1 MGTPAAGTN
10 ARFYYRISEDKTGER
25 LGVERQQ
32 PECLELA
39 DRLGF
44 GRGEAY
50 TDNDLSATTGVQR
63 PAFEAL
69 LRDLKADPSPL
80 IVWHTDRLIR
90 LNRDLERVIDTGVN
104 VYAVHAGH
112 FDLSTPAG
120 RAVARTVTAWAQYEG
135 EQKALR
141 QRTSNRQRAE
151 KGQKWWSSR
160 PFGIKFD
167 GSGLIED
174 EAQALRDLYSMILA
188 GGSVA
193 ACARELNARGFVTTR
208 GKPWTPNS
216 LRPVLLHPRNA
227 GIRRYDGEDLG
238 DATWGKIVDEDTYR
252 HAVRLL
258 TDPSRRSTDQSPGP
272 KARFLLSGILQCGS
286 CGAVM
291 NVANRG
297 KVGSVGH
304 YRVYICRRN
313 HCVSSRLAW
322 MDEVVTEL
330 VVKALSTPDSADL
343 WASDDEGDAEDAR
356 AEVVKLRERL
366 TAFADD
372 YADGLISREQMVR
385 GTARIREALEAAERR
400 LDASS
405 GSSPLGA
412 LLGAQDVREAFLG
425 LPLERQRVVI
435 RWLFSSLR
443 AMPRRKG
450 QAEHVANDL
459 QVVWRNQRAK
469 LEAV

>member
-1 MGTPAAGTN
+1 
-10 ARFYYRISEDKTGER
+10 
-25 LGVERQQ
+25 
-32 PECLELA
+32 
-39 DRLGF
+39 
-44 GRGEAY
+44 
-50 TDNDLSATTGVQR
+50 
-63 PAFEAL
+63 
-69 LRDLKADPSPL
+69 
-80 IVWHTDRLIR
+80 
-90 LNRDLERVIDTGVN
+90 
-104 VYAVHAGH
+104 
-112 FDLSTPAG
+112 
-120 RAVARTVTAWAQYEG
+120 
-135 EQKALR
+135 
-141 QRTSNRQRAE
+141 
-151 KGQKWWSSR
+151 
-160 PFGIKFD
+160 
-167 GSGLIED
+167 
-174 EAQALRDLYSMILA
+174 
-188 GGSVA
+188 
-193 ACARELNARGFVTTR
+193 
-208 GKPWTPNS
+208 
-216 LRPVLLHPRNA
+216 
-227 GIRRYDGEDLG
+227 
-238 DATWGKIVDEDTYR
+238 
-252 HAVRLL
+252 
-258 TDPSRRSTDQSPGP
+258 
-272 KARFLLSGILQCGS
+272 
-286 CGAVM
+286 M